1 MKTITGAAIAAV
13 LAAAVTSPAAAQ
25 SDILLRLRSG
35 SPLGDR
41 FRVDSASG
49 FVAKGVLGVGI
60 IPFTG
65 AGERLMWHPNKA
77 AFRAGSIGSAGT
89 QWDDPNTGYYTWAGG
104 YNTTALGLASF
115 AMGYQSTALNSYAT
129 ALGYTANAD
138 GTGAGE
144 RLQWDPYHA
153 AFRAG
158 SIGSA
163 GTQWVLAN
171 TGFYTWAGGYNT
183 TALGLAS
190 FAMGYQ
196 STALNSY
203 AVALGYTANA
213 DGTGAVSLGYRTTAD
228 ADYSVAIG
236 QRAST
241 NGHAGAIVL
250 SDGSTTDS
258 TQASANN
265 QFTVR
270 AAGGVRLFS
279 NATMTTGVQVA
290 AGGSSWAVISDRNRK
305 EGFLAVDGEDVL
317 ARLRFVPVT
326 TWRYRDEADR
336 STLHIGPMAQDWHRA
351 FGFTRDDR
359 TINMSDFDGVNLA
372 AAQALERRTAALRDE
387 VDALRRANAA
397 LEGRTAQ
404 QREEMDELRRAN
416 AALEARLQ
424 RLEARAS
431 GSAAP

>member
-1 MKTITGAAIAAV
+1 MTRILLRTTLAVGAMALTP
-13 LAAAVTSPAAAQ
+13 LAAHAQ

-104 YNTTALGLASF
+104 YNTIALGLASF
-115 AMGYQSTALNSYAT
+115 AMGYTSTALGSYST

-138 GTGAGE
+138 GTGA
-144 RLQWDPYHA
+144 
-153 AFRAG
+153 
-158 SIGSA
+158 
-163 GTQWVLAN
+163 
-171 TGFYTWAGGYNT
+171 
-183 TALGLAS
+183 
-190 FAMGYQ
+190 
-196 STALNSY
+196 
-203 AVALGYTANA
+203 VA
-213 DGTGAVSLGYRTTAD
+213 LGYRTTAD
-228 ADYSVAIG
+228 ADYSIAIG

-258 TQASANN
+258 TQSSANN

-270 AAGGVRLFS
+270 AAGGIRFFT
-279 NATMTTGVQVA
+279 NATMTVGVQVA
-290 AGGSSWAVISDRNRK
+290 AGGSSWVVISDRNRK
-305 EGFLAVDGEDVL
+305 SGFLPVDGEDM
-317 ARLRFVPVT
+317 LRRVSSLPVS
-326 TWRYRDEADR
+326 TWRYRDEVDR

-351 FGFTRDDR
+351 FGFTTDDH

-372 AAQALERRTAALRDE
+372 AIQALTARSNAQAAELRTL
-387 VDALRRANAA
+387 
-397 LEGRTAQ
+397 Q
-404 QREEMDELRRAN
+404 QRN
-416 AALEARLQ
+416 AALEAGNAQ
-424 RLEARAS
+424 LEARLARLEQLM
-431 GSAAP
+431 ATPQR

>member
-1 MKTITGAAIAAV
+1 MKAKTV
-13 LAAAVTSPAAAQ
+13 LALLTSALAGSALLPASGSAQ

-49 FVAKGVLGVGI
+49 FVAKGVLGIGI

-104 YNTTALGLASF
+104 YNTIALGLASF
-115 AMGYQSTALNSYAT
+115 AMGYQSTALGSYST
-129 ALGYTANAD
+129 ALGYIANAD
-138 GTGAGE
+138 GTG
-144 RLQWDPYHA
+144 
-153 AFRAG
+153 
-158 SIGSA
+158 
-163 GTQWVLAN
+163 T
-171 TGFYTWAGGYNT
+171 
-183 TALGLAS
+183 
-190 FAMGYQ
+190 
-196 STALNSY
+196 
-203 AVALGYTANA
+203 VAI
-213 DGTGAVSLGYRTTAD
+213 GYRSTAD

-241 NGHAGAIVL
+241 NGHAGAIVF

-270 AAGGVRLFS
+270 AAGGVRLFT
-279 NATMTTGVQVA
+279 NATMTVGVQVA

-305 EGFLAVDGEDVL
+305 GDFLSVNGEDIL
-317 ARLRFVPVT
+317 SRLRLVPVT
-326 TWRYRDEADR
+326 TWRYRDEEDR
-336 STLHIGPMAQDWHRA
+336 STFHIGPMAQDWHRA

-372 AAQALERRTAALRDE
+372 AIK
-387 VDALRRANAA
+387 
-397 LEGRTAQ
+397 
-404 QREEMDELRRAN
+404 
-416 AALEARLQ
+416 ALEARTAELQARTAEVARLRSELQDTRQ
-424 RLEARAS
+424 RLEALE
-431 GSAAP
+431 AAVRRMQEQQR

>member
-1 MKTITGAAIAAV
+1 MKTITGAAIIA
-13 LAAAVTSPAAAQ
+13 LCAAALPTPGTAQ

-41 FRVDSASG
+41 FRVDSSG
-49 FVAKGVLGVGI
+49 AFVAAGVLGIGVL
-60 IPFTG
+60 PFTG
-65 AGERLMWHPNKA
+65 AGERL
-77 AFRAGSIGSAGT
+77 T
-89 QWDDPNTGYYTWAGG
+89 
-104 YNTTALGLASF
+104 
-115 AMGYQSTALNSYAT
+115 
-129 ALGYTANAD
+129 
-138 GTGAGE
+138 
-144 RLQWDPYHA
+144 WDPYHA

-163 GTQWVLAN
+163 GTQWDLAN

-183 TALGLAS
+183 VALGLSS

-196 STALNSY
+196 STALGSY

-213 DGTGAVSLGYRTTAD
+213 DGTGAVALGYRNTAD

-270 AAGGVRLFS
+270 AAGGIRLFT
-279 NATMTTGVQVA
+279 NALMTTGVQVA

-305 EGFLAVDGEDVL
+305 EGFLAVDGEDIL
-317 ARLRFVPVT
+317 SRIRLLPVT
-326 TWRYRDEADR
+326 TWRYRDEVDR

-351 FGFTRDDR
+351 FGFTSDDH

-372 AAQALERRTAALRDE
+372 AIK
-387 VDALRRANAA
+387 
-397 LEGRTAQ
+397 
-404 QREEMDELRRAN
+404 
-416 AALEARLQ
+416 ALEARTAQLQ
-424 RLEARAS
+424 SANATLQAENAELRARLDRLEARVR
-431 GSAAP
+431 GGKGQQ

>member
-1 MKTITGAAIAAV
+1 MKAKIGVALLASALLGSALAPSAA
-13 LAAAVTSPAAAQ
+13 SAQ

-41 FRVDSASG
+41 FRVDSSSAI
-49 FVAKGVLGVGI
+49 VAKGVLGVGVH
-60 IPFTG
+60 PFSG
-65 AGERLMWHPNKA
+65 AGERL
-77 AFRAGSIGSAGT
+77 T
-89 QWDDPNTGYYTWAGG
+89 
-104 YNTTALGLASF
+104 
-115 AMGYQSTALNSYAT
+115 
-129 ALGYTANAD
+129 
-138 GTGAGE
+138 
-144 RLQWDPYHA
+144 WDPYHA

-163 GTQWVLAN
+163 GTQWDLAN

-196 STALNSY
+196 NSALGSY
-203 AVALGYTANA
+203 AIALGYTANA
-213 DGTGAVSLGYRTTAD
+213 DGTGAVAIGYRPTAD

-270 AAGGVRLFS
+270 AAGGIRLFT
-279 NATMTTGVQVA
+279 NATMTVGVQVA

-305 EGFLAVDGEDVL
+305 GDFLSVNGEDIL
-317 ARLRFVPVT
+317 SRLRLVPVT
-326 TWRYRDEADR
+326 TWRYRDEDDR
-336 STLHIGPMAQDWHRA
+336 STFHIGPMAQDWHRA

-372 AAQALERRTAALRDE
+372 AIK
-387 VDALRRANAA
+387 
-397 LEGRTAQ
+397 
-404 QREEMDELRRAN
+404 
-416 AALEARLQ
+416 ALEARTAGQAARIEGLQ
-424 RLEARAS
+424 DENAALRAEVAALREQNARFEERLRRLEEAARA
-431 GSAAP
+431 PR

>member
-1 MKTITGAAIAAV
+1 MHRVILRAALLCAALLPLAGA
-13 LAAAVTSPAAAQ
+13 PAAAQ

-41 FRVDSASG
+41 FRVGSARG

-89 QWDDPNTGYYTWAGG
+89 EWDDPNTGYYSWAGG
-104 YNTTALGLASF
+104 YNTMALGLSSF
-115 AMGYQSTALNSYAT
+115 AMGYQSTALGSYAT
-129 ALGYTANAD
+129 ALGYTD
-138 GTGAGE
+138 
-144 RLQWDPYHA
+144 
-153 AFRAG
+153 
-158 SIGSA
+158 
-163 GTQWVLAN
+163 
-171 TGFYTWAGGYNT
+171 
-183 TALGLAS
+183 
-190 FAMGYQ
+190 
-196 STALNSY
+196 
-203 AVALGYTANA
+203 NA
-213 DGTGAVSLGYRTTAD
+213 DGTGAVALGYRSTAD
-228 ADYSVAIG
+228 ADYSIAIG

-270 AAGGVRLFS
+270 AAGGVRLFT
-279 NATMTTGVQVA
+279 NATMTVGVQVA
-290 AGGSSWAVISDRNRK
+290 AGGSSWVVISDRNRK
-305 EGFLAVDGEDVL
+305 EDFLRTDGEDIL
-317 ARLRFVPVT
+317 SRIGTLPVT

-351 FGFTRDDR
+351 FGFTTDDH

-372 AAQALERRTAALRDE
+372 AIQALTRRT
-387 VDALRRANAA
+387 DALSGENAQLRSENA
-397 LEGRTAQ
+397 
-404 QREEMDELRRAN
+404 ELR
-416 AALEARLQ
+416 ARLD
-424 RLEARAS
+424 RLEALVAGGRQ
-431 GSAAP
+431 P

>member
-1 MKTITGAAIAAV
+1 MKAKIALALVALALPGAA
-13 LAAAVTSPAAAQ
+13 LSPAKSSAQ

-49 FVAKGVLGVGI
+49 FVAKGVLGIGI

-89 QWDDPNTGYYTWAGG
+89 QWDDPNTGYYSWAGG

-115 AMGYQSTALNSYAT
+115 AMGYQSQALGSYAIG
-129 ALGYTANAD
+129 LGYTSNAN
-138 GTGAGE
+138 GTG
-144 RLQWDPYHA
+144 
-153 AFRAG
+153 
-158 SIGSA
+158 
-163 GTQWVLAN
+163 
-171 TGFYTWAGGYNT
+171 
-183 TALGLAS
+183 
-190 FAMGYQ
+190 
-196 STALNSY
+196 
-203 AVALGYTANA
+203 AVALGYR
-213 DGTGAVSLGYRTTAD
+213 VTAD

-270 AAGGVRLFS
+270 AAGGIRLFT

-305 EGFLAVDGEDVL
+305 MDFLGVDGEDVL
-317 ARLRFVPVT
+317 ARLRYVPVT
-326 TWRYRDEADR
+326 TWRYRDEVDR

-351 FGFTRDDR
+351 FGFTTDDH

-372 AAQALERRTAALRDE
+372 AIKALDARTAELQA
-387 VDALRRANAA
+387 
-397 LEGRTAQ
+397 RTAEVAQ
-404 QREEMDELRRAN
+404 LRGELDATKRRLDEL
-416 AALEARLQ
+416 EAVVRQLQ
-424 RLEARAS
+424 AQRH
-431 GSAAP
+431 